1 MRNAFLDSLGL
12 SEAVREGHLRV
23 LVVEPERTPYVKEIP
38 HTLEALQQEVGGLI
52 EVIYPYADLV
62 GLVCNEEG
70 KLLGLPL
77 NRGLFDKN
85 GKMYDVVCGTF
96 LVTGLGAED
105 LASLPPDLLEKY
117 YRHFQA
123 IEYFF

>member
-12 SEAVREGHLRV
+12 SEAVRAGHLRV

-77 NRGLFDKN
+77 NRALFDK
-85 GKMYDVVCGTF
+85 GGEMFDIICGTF

-117 YRHFQA
+117 YRRFQA

>member
-12 SEAVREGHLRV
+12 SEAVRAGHLRV

-52 EVIYPYADLV
+52 EVIYPYTDLV

-85 GKMYDVVCGTF
+85 GKMYDVICGTF

>member
-12 SEAVREGHLRV
+12 SEAVRAGHLRV

-77 NRGLFDKN
+77 NRGLIDEN
-85 GKMYDVVCGTF
+85 GKMRDIICGTF

>member
-38 HTLEALQQEVGGLI
+38 HTLESLQQEVGGLI

-77 NRGLFDKN
+77 NRALFDKD
-85 GKMYDVVCGTF
+85 KMYDIICGTF

-117 YRHFQA
+117 YRQFQA

>member
-1 MRNAFLDSLGL
+1 MKNVFLDSLGL
-12 SEAVREGHLRV
+12 SEAVRAGYLRV
-23 LVVEPERTPYVKEIP
+23 LVVEPEKVPYVKDIP

-52 EVIYPYADLV
+52 EVVYPFRDMV

-77 NRGLFDKN
+77 NRCLFDEN
-85 GKMYDVVCGTF
+85 GQLYDIICGTF

>member
-12 SEAVREGHLRV
+12 SEAVRAGHLRV

-77 NRGLFDKN
+77 NRALFDKD
-85 GKMYDVVCGTF
+85 KMYDIICGTF

>member
-1 MRNAFLDSLGL
+1 MKDAILDGLGL
-12 SEAVREGHLRV
+12 SEAVRAGHLRV
-23 LVVEPERTPYVKEIP
+23 LVVEPEKAPYVKEIP

-52 EVIYPYADLV
+52 EVIYPFRDMV

-77 NRGLFDKN
+77 NRCLFDEN
-85 GKMYDVVCGTF
+85 GQLFDIICGTF

-105 LASLPPDLLEKY
+105 LASLPSDLLEKY

>member
-12 SEAVREGHLRV
+12 SEAVRAGHLRV

-52 EVIYPYADLV
+52 EVIYPYTDLV

-77 NRGLFDKN
+77 NRALFDKDE
-85 GKMYDVVCGTF
+85 MFDIICGTF

-105 LASLPPDLLEKY
+105 LTSLPPDLLEKY

>member
-12 SEAVREGHLRV
+12 SEAVRAGHLRV

-77 NRGLFDKN
+77 NRALFDKN
-85 GKMYDVVCGTF
+85 GKMRDIICGTF

>member
-1 MRNAFLDSLGL
+1 MKNAFLDSLGL
-12 SEAVREGHLRV
+12 SEAVRAGHLRV
-23 LVVEPERTPYVKEIP
+23 LVVEPEKTPYVKEIP

-52 EVIYPYADLV
+52 EIVYPFRDMV

-77 NRGLFDKN
+77 NRALFDAA
-85 GKMYDVVCGTF
+85 GELYDVICGTF

>member
-12 SEAVREGHLRV
+12 SEAVRAGHLRV

-85 GKMYDVVCGTF
+85 GKMYDIVCGTF

-105 LASLPPDLLEKY
+105 LTSLPPDLLEKY

>member
-1 MRNAFLDSLGL
+1 MKNAFLDSLGL
-12 SEAVREGHLRV
+12 SEAVRAGHLRV

-38 HTLEALQQEVGGLI
+38 HTLESLQQEVGGLI

-77 NRGLFDKN
+77 NRALIDGN
-85 GKMYDVVCGTF
+85 GQMYDVICGTF

>member
-12 SEAVREGHLRV
+12 SEAVRAGHLRV

-77 NRGLFDKN
+77 NRALFDK
-85 GKMYDVVCGTF
+85 GGEMFDIICGTF

>member
-12 SEAVREGHLRV
+12 SEAVRAGHLRV

-85 GKMYDVVCGTF
+85 GKMYDVICGTF

>member
-12 SEAVREGHLRV
+12 SEAVRAGHLRV

-77 NRGLFDKN
+77 NRALFDK
-85 GKMYDVVCGTF
+85 GGEMFDVICGTF

>member
-1 MRNAFLDSLGL
+1 MEDATQNGLGL
-12 SEAVREGHLRV
+12 SEAVRAGHLRV
-23 LVVEPERTPYVKEIP
+23 LVVEPEKTPYVKEIP

-52 EVIYPYADLV
+52 EVIYPFRDMV

-77 NRGLFDKN
+77 NRCLFAEN
-85 GKMYDVVCGTF
+85 GQLYDIICGTF
-96 LVTGLGAED
+96 LVTGLGVED

-123 IEYFF
+123 IEYFV

>member
-1 MRNAFLDSLGL
+1 MKNAFLDSLGL
-12 SEAVREGHLRV
+12 SEAVRAGHLRV

-62 GLVCNEEG
+62 GMVCNEEG

-77 NRGLFDKN
+77 NRALFDK
-85 GKMYDVVCGTF
+85 GGEMFDIICGTF
-96 LVTGLGAED
+96 WVTGLGAED

>member
-12 SEAVREGHLRV
+12 SEAVRAGHLRV

-77 NRGLFDKN
+77 NRALFDEN
-85 GKMYDVVCGTF
+85 GEMYDIICGTF

>member
-12 SEAVREGHLRV
+12 SEAVRAGHLRV

-77 NRGLFDKN
+77 NRALFNEN
-85 GKMYDVVCGTF
+85 GEMFDIICGTF

>member
-12 SEAVREGHLRV
+12 SEAVRAGHLRV

-77 NRGLFDKN
+77 NRALFDK
-85 GKMYDVVCGTF
+85 GGEMFDIICGTF

-117 YRHFQA
+117 YRHFHA

>member
-1 MRNAFLDSLGL
+1 MKHTLPDSLGL

-77 NRGLFDKN
+77 NRALIDEN
-85 GKMYDVVCGTF
+85 GKMRDIICGTF

-123 IEYFF
+123 NEYFF

>member
-1 MRNAFLDSLGL
+1 MKHTLPYCLGL
-12 SEAVREGHLRV
+12 SEAVRAGHLRV

-77 NRGLFDKN
+77 NRALFDK
-85 GKMYDVVCGTF
+85 GGEMFDIICGTF

-105 LASLPPDLLEKY
+105 LTSLPPDLLEKY
-117 YRHFQA
+117 YRHFRA

>member
-1 MRNAFLDSLGL
+1 MRNAFLDGLGL
-12 SEAVREGHLRV
+12 SEAVRAGHLRV

-77 NRGLFDKN
+77 NRALIDEN
-85 GKMYDVVCGTF
+85 GKMRDIICGTF

>member
-12 SEAVREGHLRV
+12 SEAVRAGHLRV

-77 NRGLFDKN
+77 NRALFDKN
-85 GKMYDVVCGTF
+85 GKMYDVICGTF

>member
-1 MRNAFLDSLGL
+1 MKHTLPDGLGL
-12 SEAVREGHLRV
+12 SEAVRAGHLRV

-77 NRGLFDKN
+77 NRALFDEN
-85 GKMYDVVCGTF
+85 GEMYDVICGTF

-105 LASLPPDLLEKY
+105 LTSMPPDLLEKY

>member
-1 MRNAFLDSLGL
+1 MKHTLPDGLGL

-52 EVIYPYADLV
+52 EVIYPYTDLV

-77 NRGLFDKN
+77 NRALIDEN
-85 GKMYDVVCGTF
+85 GKMRDIVCGTF

>member
-12 SEAVREGHLRV
+12 SEAVRAGHLRV

-77 NRGLFDKN
+77 NRALFDK
-85 GKMYDVVCGTF
+85 GGEMIDIICGTF

>member
-12 SEAVREGHLRV
+12 SEAIRAGHLRV

-77 NRGLFDKN
+77 NRALFDKN
-85 GKMYDVVCGTF
+85 GKMRDIICGTF

>member
-1 MRNAFLDSLGL
+1 MD
-12 SEAVREGHLRV
+12 EITV
-23 LVVEPERTPYVKEIP
+23 LKVAPLCEPEVVTLKNNLRALQEAISIHAPYV
-38 HTLEALQQEVGGLI
+38 GLI
-52 EVIYPYADLV
+52 EIIPVDAQNCIL
-62 GLVCNEEG
+62 CNEEG

-77 NRGLFDKN
+77 NRALFDK
-85 GKMYDVVCGTF
+85 GGEMFDIICGTF

-105 LASLPPDLLEKY
+105 LTSLPPDLLEKY

>member
-1 MRNAFLDSLGL
+1 MRNAFLNGLGL
-12 SEAVREGHLRV
+12 SEAVSEGHLRV

-70 KLLGLPL
+70 KLLRLPL
-77 NRGLFDKN
+77 NRALFDR
-85 GKMYDVVCGTF
+85 GGEMFDIICGTF

>member
-1 MRNAFLDSLGL
+1 MRNAFLDGLGL
-12 SEAVREGHLRV
+12 SEAVRAGHLRV

-77 NRGLFDKN
+77 NLALFDK
-85 GKMYDVVCGTF
+85 GGEMFDIICGTF

-105 LASLPPDLLEKY
+105 LISLPPDLLEKY

>member
-1 MRNAFLDSLGL
+1 MRNAFLNSLGL
-12 SEAVREGHLRV
+12 SEAVRAGHLRV

-52 EVIYPYADLV
+52 EVICPYADLV

-77 NRGLFDKN
+77 NRALFDES
-85 GKMYDVVCGTF
+85 GEMYDIICGTF

>member
-1 MRNAFLDSLGL
+1 MRNAFLDRLGL

-52 EVIYPYADLV
+52 EVICPYADLV

-77 NRGLFDKN
+77 NRALIDGD
-85 GKMYDVVCGTF
+85 GKMYDVICGTF

>member
-1 MRNAFLDSLGL
+1 MKHTLPDGLGL
-12 SEAVREGHLRV
+12 SEAVRAGYLRV

-38 HTLEALQQEVGGLI
+38 HTLEAFQQEVGGLI

-77 NRGLFDKN
+77 NRALIDEN
-85 GKMYDVVCGTF
+85 GKMRDIICGTF

>member
-1 MRNAFLDSLGL
+1 MRNAFLNGLGL
-12 SEAVREGHLRV
+12 SEAVRAGHLRV

-77 NRGLFDKN
+77 NRGMFDKTA
-85 GKMYDVVCGTF
+85 KCTMSS
-96 LVTGLGAED
+96 AEPFW
-105 LASLPPDLLEKY
+105 S
-117 YRHFQA
+117 RG
-123 IEYFF
+123 

>member
-1 MRNAFLDSLGL
+1 MKNVFLDSLGL
-12 SEAVREGHLRV
+12 SEAVRAGHLRV

-77 NRGLFDKN
+77 NRCLFDEN
-85 GKMYDVVCGTF
+85 GQLYDIICGTF

>member
-1 MRNAFLDSLGL
+1 MKDAILDDLGL
-12 SEAVREGHLRV
+12 SEAVRAGHLRV
-23 LVVEPERTPYVKEIP
+23 LVVEPEKTPYVKEIP

-52 EVIYPYADLV
+52 EVIYPFRDMV

-77 NRGLFDKN
+77 NRCLFDEN
-85 GKMYDVVCGTF
+85 GQLYDIICGTF

-105 LASLPPDLLEKY
+105 LASLSPDLLEKY

-123 IEYFF
+123 IEYFV